1 MPSGFAQGSRI
12 NTFRRKGHEIMFR
25 TATAIA
31 LLVGAST
38 ALGNSME
45 LVEVDNTTG
54 NADSLY
60 PAFDDAG
67 WRTFDLVVNVDAGD
81 DWLATSAHPAG
92 VVQPGEVVFGS
103 YHGQGTQTD
112 GAFFQHSLGSNNDPN
127 PALVA
132 VYPALAFDSFFD
144 SPTDI
149 LDGSG
154 PGGFAAGPDWTDQT
168 LYAVWFDTP
177 DTGGGDFTIARFTFQ
192 GDLWVEGYTQFK
204 SAGGE
209 LFGYSLTTVP
219 APGSLALLALAGL
232 IRRR

>member
-1 MPSGFAQGSRI
+1 
-12 NTFRRKGHEIMFR
+12 MFK

-54 NADSLY
+54 NADALY

-103 YHGQGTQTD
+103 YHGLGSVTD
-112 GAFFQHSLGSNNDPN
+112 GLFFQHTLGTDVEPN
-127 PALVA
+127 SALFA
-132 VYPALAFDSFFD
+132 IYPAIEFDTFFANPPILFD
-144 SPTDI
+144 SP
-149 LDGSG
+149 GAS
-154 PGGFAAGPDWTDQT
+154 FAAGPDWTDQT